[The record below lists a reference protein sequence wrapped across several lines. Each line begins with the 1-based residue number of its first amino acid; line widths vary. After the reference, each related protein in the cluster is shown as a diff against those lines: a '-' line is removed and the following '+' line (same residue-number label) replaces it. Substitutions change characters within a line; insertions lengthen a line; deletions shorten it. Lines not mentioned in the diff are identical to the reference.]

1 MKEKMKTKV
10 FNIKVFIAIA
20 MLAFSSPVFA
30 IEEYVSDIYK
40 QIDLVFAK
48 KSESEVIIRMTVI
61 II

>member
-48 KSESEVIIRMTVI
+48 NRRAN
-61 II
+61 